1 MISPNSAI
9 PTNMG
14 REYKIKCKVP
24 DQPQLNAMFQRLPS
38 PIRRAPL
45 AEIYNY
51 KIESDGF
58 YFIDNLVDSM
68 TASLALRIFVDSALS
83 ANDVIEI
90 SEL

>member
-1 MISPNSAI
+1 MSANSAGQAD
-9 PTNMG
+9 MG

-24 DQPQLNAMFQRLPS
+24 DQPQLNALFQRLPS
-38 PIRRAPL
+38 PIHRAPL

-68 TASLALRIFVDSALS
+68 TASLALRIFIDGALS